1 MSAQAT
7 PFAVLKDIARRSRSL
22 AAGLPEQQEV
32 VALWNGIGFM
42 LAGQRFVAP
51 MGEVVEIL
59 HLPRYTH
66 VPGVRPFMLGVANV
80 RGRLLPM
87 IDLAQ
92 FFGVPRSARSSRD
105 RRVLV
110 VEQDDIFTGLV
121 VDDVAGM
128 QYFAEDSFV
137 SRPREVHEA
146 IAPFVLGG
154 YVRDDEIWNVFS
166 TFTLIDDERFL
177 DVSQW

>member
-7 PFAVLKDIARRSRSL
+7 PFAVLTDIARRSRSL
-22 AAGLPEQQEV
+22 AAGLPEQQEAV
-32 VALWNGIGFM
+32 TLWNGIGFM

-51 MGEVVEIL
+51 MGEVIEIL
-59 HLPRYTH
+59 HQPRYTH

-80 RGRLLPM
+80 RGRLLPL
-87 IDLAQ
+87 IDLSQ
-92 FFGVPRSARSSRD
+92 FFGLPRSSRSSRD

-110 VEQDDIFTGLV
+110 VEQDDIFAGLV

-137 SRPREVHEA
+137 SDSRDVHEA
-146 IAPFVLGG
+146 VSPFVQGG

-166 TFTLIDDERFL
+166 TFALIDDERFL

>member
-1 MSAQAT
+1 MSEQAA
-7 PFAVLKDIARRSRSL
+7 PFAVLTDIARRSRSL
-22 AAGLPEQQEV
+22 ATGLPEQQEAV
-32 VALWNGIGFM
+32 SLWNGIGFT

-59 HLPRYTH
+59 HVPRYTH
-66 VPGVRPFMLGVANV
+66 IPGVRPFMLGAANV
-80 RGRLLPM
+80 RGRLLPV

-92 FFGVPRSARSSRD
+92 FFGLPRLPRSTRD
-105 RRVLV
+105 KRVLI
-110 VEQDDIFTGLV
+110 VEKDDLFSGLV

-128 QYFAEDSFV
+128 QYFAMDSFQPEGGDV
-137 SRPREVHEA
+137 AEA
-146 IAPFVLGG
+146 IQPFVQGG

-166 TFTLIDDERFL
+166 TFALIDDEHFL